1 MKKMDSM
8 NLVPFIDIMLV
19 LLVIVLTSATFVNT
33 SKVPIDIPKSQEEGK
48 GSQKIDK
55 KEIIISIDKEGKF
68 FWGDELVAFS
78 TLSSRVA
85 GLDKK
90 TQIILK
96 GDKKSEFDAFVQVM
110 QLLQK
115 NKLDEV
121 YILVQDKAKNQ

>member
-19 LLVIVLTSATFVNT
+19 LLVIVLTSATFINT
-33 SKVPIDIPKSQEEGK
+33 SKVPIDIPKSQEEGDASK
-48 GSQKIDK
+48 EIDK
-55 KEIIISIDKEGKF
+55 KEIIISIDKGGKF
-68 FWGDELVAFS
+68 FWGDDLVAFS

-121 YILVQDKAKNQ
+121 YILVQDKVKTK

>member
-1 MKKMDSM
+1 MYYMC
-8 NLVPFIDIMLV
+8 
-19 LLVIVLTSATFVNT
+19 
-33 SKVPIDIPKSQEEGK
+33 
-48 GSQKIDK
+48 
-55 KEIIISIDKEGKF
+55 KF
-68 FWGDELVAFS
+68 FYLDEPVAFS